1 MNPEINDLSID
12 LSMFTT
18 SLLTLRENMTYIEF
32 DSMLRTIQEANN
44 RAKLEVL
51 FEKVNHIYSQG
62 TDLDSAFEHSIFD
75 IVQDQ
80 GENF

>member
-1 MNPEINDLSID
+1 MEPNNDLAID

-18 SLLTLRENMTYIEF
+18 SILALRENMTYPEF

-44 RAKLEVL
+44 RAKLEEL
-51 FEKVNHIYSQG
+51 LEKVQVIYSQG